1 MRGESAV
8 WGFGPQYCGNGCGGH
23 LPATRRLPTL
33 QDETDTPVEHVMIRR
48 LLAPCLLGL
57 AVATAAMTDA
67 RAARVAE
74 TDEFLTGEISV
85 ERRIRLPQGGA
96 SARMHVDLAITNT
109 GAEDL
114 ILRAPADCA
123 VHNWIIALPNN
134 DPVLYGVE
142 PDCKG
147 ETVETVIEAGGT
159 LKGGNSI
166 MLRSNDLAVGQ
177 RYYLIYEYWGVR
189 MRTPFQ
195 IFEDD

>member
-1 MRGESAV
+1 
-8 WGFGPQYCGNGCGGH
+8 
-23 LPATRRLPTL
+23 
-33 QDETDTPVEHVMIRR
+33 MISISR
-48 LLAPCLLGL
+48 LLAPCLLGAAI
-57 AVATAAMTDA
+57 AVTAIADV

-74 TDEFLTGEISV
+74 TDEFLEGEISV
-85 ERRIRLPQGGA
+85 DRRIRLPQGGA
-96 SARMHVDLAITNT
+96 AARMHVDLSITNT

-123 VHNWIIALPNN
+123 IHNWIIALPNN

-147 ETVETVIEAGGT
+147 ETVETTIAAGAT
-159 LKGGNSI
+159 LDGGNSI
-166 MLRSNDLAVGQ
+166 MLHANDLEVGR
-177 RYYLIYEYWGVR
+177 RYYLIYEFWGVR